1 MTTALIT
8 GASAGIGAAFAQQLA
23 ARRTDLVLVARS
35 EDKLQALADSLR
47 HQYQTQV
54 DIIAQDLTAADATE
68 TLFQTVQQLGRAI
81 DLLVNNVGIGDYGD
95 FAESD
100 RDLQLKMVQLNIA
113 TTVDLT
119 HRFLPGMRQRRTGGV
134 INLSSVA
141 AFQSMPYFSIY
152 AATKAFTLSFSEA
165 LWAENRSYGVHVLAV
180 CPGPAGNKFFEDAGF
195 PAFLVDVAA
204 KVDTP
209 VETVVRDA
217 LTAFDKRESIVIPGG
232 LINPILAT
240 LPRLLPREAVSS
252 FWKLVLGRDTGKQF

>member
-35 EDKLQALADSLR
+35 QDKLEALASSLS
-47 HQYQTQV
+47 HQYQIQA
-54 DIIAQDLTAADATE
+54 DIVVQDLAAAEATE
-68 TLFQTVQQLGRAI
+68 TLFQSVQQLGRSI

-119 HRFLPGMRQRRTGGV
+119 HRFLPGMRQRRAGGV

-141 AFQSMPYFSIY
+141 AFQAMPYFSMY
-152 AATKAFTLSFSEA
+152 AATKAFILSFSEA

-180 CPGPAGNKFFEDAGF
+180 CPGPADSKFFKKAGF
-195 PAFLVDVAA
+195 PPFLVDVAA

-217 LTAFDKRESIVIPGG
+217 LQAFDKRESIVIPGSP
-232 LINPILAT
+232 INPILAT

-252 FWKLVLGRDTGKQF
+252 FWKLVLGHDKQ

>member
-8 GASAGIGAAFAQQLA
+8 GASDGIGAEFAKQLA

-35 EDKLQALADSLR
+35 EDKLQALADSLSR
-47 HQYQTQV
+47 QHQIQV
-54 DIIAQDLTAADATE
+54 DVIAQDLTVADATE
-68 TLFQTVQQLGRAI
+68 TLFQTVQQLGRTI
-81 DLLVNNVGIGDYGD
+81 DLLVNNVGVGDYGD

-100 RDLQLKMVQLNIA
+100 RGLQLKMVQLNIA

-141 AFQSMPYFSIY
+141 GFQSMPYFSIY
-152 AATKAFTLSFSEA
+152 AATKAFILSFSEA

-180 CPGPAGNKFFEDAGF
+180 CPGPVGVKFLKEAGF
-195 PAFLVDVAA
+195 PPFLVDVAE
-204 KVDTP
+204 KFDTP
-209 VETVVRDA
+209 VATVVRDA
-217 LTAFDKRESIVIPGG
+217 LKAFKKREAIVVPGG

-240 LPRLLPREAVSS
+240 LPRFLPREGVSS
-252 FWKLVLGRDTGKQF
+252 FWKLVLGHDIGK

>member
-23 ARRTDLVLVARS
+23 ARQTDLVLVARS
-35 EDKLQALADSLR
+35 QDKLQALANSLK
-47 HQYQTQV
+47 HQHQIQV
-54 DIIAQDLTAADATE
+54 DIIVQDLTAADATE
-68 TLFQTVQQLGRAI
+68 TIFQTVQQLDRSI
-81 DLLVNNVGIGDYGD
+81 DLLVNNAGIGDYGD

-113 TTVDLT
+113 TIVDLT
-119 HRFLPGMRQRRTGGV
+119 HRFLPGMRQRRAGGV

-152 AATKAFTLSFSEA
+152 AATKAFILSFSEA

-180 CPGPAGNKFFEDAGF
+180 CPGPAGIKFFKEAGF
-195 PAFLVDVAA
+195 PSSLVNVAA
-204 KVDTP
+204 IVDTP

-217 LTAFDKRESIVIPGG
+217 LKAFEKREPIVIPGS

-240 LPRLLPREAVSS
+240 LPRFVPREWIAS
-252 FWKLVLGRDTGKQF
+252 FWKLVLGNDLDKG

>member
-35 EDKLQALADSLR
+35 EDKLQALADSLS
-47 HQYQTQV
+47 HQYQIQV
-54 DIIAQDLTAADATE
+54 DIVVQDLTVTYATE

-113 TTVDLT
+113 TAVDLS
-119 HRFLPGMRQRRTGGV
+119 HRFLPGMRQRRTGGI

-141 AFQSMPYFSIY
+141 AFQAMPYFSIY
-152 AATKAFTLSFSEA
+152 AASKAFILSFSEA
-165 LWAENRSYGVHVLAV
+165 LWAENKSYGVHVLAV
-180 CPGPAGNKFFEDAGF
+180 CPGPVGSKFFKDAGF
-195 PAFLVDVAA
+195 PPFLVDVAA

-209 VETVVRDA
+209 VETVVRDT
-217 LTAFDKRESIVIPGG
+217 LKAFDKRESMVVPGS
-232 LINPILAT
+232 LINPILAA
-240 LPRLLPREAVSS
+240 LPRFLPREGVSS
-252 FWKLVLGRDTGKQF
+252 FWKLVLGNDASKQ